1 MRVHVIFAH
10 PVETSFGAT
19 LHRTVVDTLSAV
31 GHEVDD
37 CDLYAEHFSPLL
49 TREERL
55 NYHDTALNT
64 QAVAPYVERLR
75 TAEALVFVFPTWNF
89 GYPAIL
95 KGYFDRVFLP
105 GVAFDIRR
113 NGKLLGLLNNIHK
126 IAVVTTYGGNRMRAM
141 LAGDPPRKLMTR
153 AVPAYTNFRA
163 PVQYLAQYDMNNMT
177 EERGRR
183 FIKRVRLTMAR
194 F

>member
-1 MRVHVIFAH
+1 MRVHVVFAH
-10 PVETSFGAT
+10 PVETSFGAA
-19 LHRTVVDTLSAV
+19 LHRTVVDTLTQV

-37 CDLYAEHFSPLL
+37 CDLHAENFQPIL

-55 NYHDTALNT
+55 NYHDTSVN
-64 QAVAPYVERLR
+64 QIPVAGYVERLR
-75 TAEALVFVFPTWNF
+75 AAEALVFVFPTWNF

-105 GVAFDIRR
+105 GVAFTVLGD
-113 NGKLLGLLNNIHK
+113 GKLVGMLTNIQK
-126 IAVVTTYGGNRMRAM
+126 MAAVTTYGGSRMRAM
-141 LAGDPPRKLMTR
+141 LAGDPPRKVVTR
-153 AVPAYTNFRA
+153 AVLSYTNFKA
-163 PVQYLAQYDMNNMT
+163 SMDYLAQYGMNNMT

-183 FIKRVRLTMAR
+183 FIKQVRLAMAK